1 MAKKILAVDDSK
13 TMREMVSFT
22 LKNAGYEV
30 MEAEDGKDALGKL
43 NGVKVD
49 AIITDLNMP
58 NMNGFEL
65 IRSLRAMPAYKFT
78 PILMLT
84 TEGDDSKKQ
93 EGKAAGAT
101 GWIVKPFNPEK
112 LVEVVKKV
120 CPPAEAAA

>member
-13 TMREMVSFT
+13 TMRDMVSFT
-22 LKNAGYEV
+22 LKGAGYEIV
-30 MEAEDGKDALGKL
+30 EAEDGKAALAVL

-65 IRSLRAMPAYKFT
+65 IRALRANPTYKFT

-112 LVEVVKKV
+112 LMEVIKKV
-120 CPPAEAAA
+120 CPSEAA

>member
-1 MAKKILAVDDSK
+1 MAKKILTVDDSK
-13 TMREMVSFT
+13 TMREMVAFT
-22 LKNAGYEV
+22 LKSAGYDV
-30 MEAEDGKDALGKL
+30 MEAEDGKAAIAALDGARIDA
-43 NGVKVD
+43 V
-49 AIITDLNMP
+49 ITDLNMP

-65 IRSLRAMPAYKFT
+65 IRHLRATSIYKFT

-84 TEGDDSKKQ
+84 TEGDAAKKE

-120 CPPAEAAA
+120 CPTAEAAA

>member
-22 LKNAGYEV
+22 LKSAGYEI
-30 MEAEDGKDALGKL
+30 MEAEDGQDALNKL
-43 NGVKVD
+43 NGTKID
-49 AIITDLNMP
+49 AVITDLNMP

-65 IRSLRAMPAYKFT
+65 IRALRANPSYKFT

-93 EGKAAGAT
+93 EGKSAGAT

>member
-1 MAKKILAVDDSK
+1 MVKRILAVDDSK

-22 LKNAGYEV
+22 LKSAGYEV
-30 MEAEDGKDALGKL
+30 MEAEDGKAALNSLGGLKIDA
-43 NGVKVD
+43 V
-49 AIITDLNMP
+49 ITDLNMP

-65 IRSLRAMPAYKFT
+65 IRALRANPLYKFT

-84 TEGDDSKKQ
+84 TEGDASKKE

-120 CPPAEAAA
+120 CPGAEAA

>member
-1 MAKKILAVDDSK
+1 MAKQILTVDDSK

-22 LKNAGYEV
+22 LKAAGYDIL
-30 MEAEDGKDALGKL
+30 EAEDGKVALSVLDGKKIDA
-43 NGVKVD
+43 VI
-49 AIITDLNMP
+49 ADLNMP

-65 IRSLRAMPAYKFT
+65 IKALRAQPAYQFT

-84 TEGDDSKKQ
+84 TEGDTSKKE

-101 GWIVKPFNPEK
+101 GWIVKPFDPEK

-120 CPPAEAAA
+120 CPL

>member
-1 MAKKILAVDDSK
+1 MAKKILAVDDSR

-22 LKNAGYEV
+22 LKSAGYEV
-30 MEAEDGKDALGKL
+30 IEAEDGQMALTAL
-43 NGVKVD
+43 TNTKVD
-49 AIITDLNMP
+49 AVITDLNMP

-65 IRSLRAMPAYKFT
+65 IKSLRGKPEYKFT

-93 EGKAAGAT
+93 EGKSVGAT

-112 LVEVVKKV
+112 LIEVVKKV
-120 CPPAEAAA
+120 CPGAAA

>member
-1 MAKKILAVDDSK
+1 MAKKVLTVDDSK

-22 LKNAGYEV
+22 LKSAGYDV
-30 MEAEDGKDALGKL
+30 IEAEDGKAALDKL
-43 NGVKVD
+43 NGAKVD

-65 IRSLRAMPAYKFT
+65 IRALRANPLYKFT

-84 TEGDDSKKQ
+84 TEGDNSKKE

-101 GWIVKPFNPEK
+101 GWIVKPFNPQK
-112 LVEVVKKV
+112 LVEVVQKV
-120 CPPAEAAA
+120 CPKEAAA